1 MLRQIQYAF
10 DSNFL
15 APRFNII
22 WSLKICIIKILET
35 NLYDQTRNAQT
46 ILQENSYTDN
56 ENLTSAL
63 IQILYE

>member
-1 MLRQIQYAF
+1 MLQQIQYAF

-22 WSLKICIIKILET
+22 WSLKICIIKI
-35 NLYDQTRNAQT
+35 QTRNAQI

-56 ENLTSAL
+56 ENLKSAP